1 MGSRVALTDRKYVGG
16 SVRELFAGDNP
27 VQCLQRA
34 GSEETQKR
42 SLIVITCVCMFL
54 VAFPWYFEG
63 YLIRHEIP
71 LAEKSKRA
79 GRGENFSDGSEGMKL
94 GWLCKYVGVKE

>member
-1 MGSRVALTDRKYVGG
+1 MQY
-16 SVRELFAGDNP
+16 
-27 VQCLQRA
+27 LQRA

-42 SLIVITCVCMFL
+42 SLIVIICMCMFL

-71 LAEKSKRA
+71 LAEKSKRD
-79 GRGENFSDGSEGMKL
+79 GEG
-94 GWLCKYVGVKE
+94 